1 VLTLDDCDD
10 GDASKPN
17 DDMDCDG
24 VLTLDDCD
32 DGDASTV
39 YDMDCD
45 GVLASDDCNDGDA
58 STVYDMDCDGHDHE
72 DFGGDDCDDGDA
84 SSTVV
89 ADDGDCDGVLT
100 ADDCDDGDAG
110 LGAVAD
116 DGDCDG
122 VLTAEDCDD
131 GDAALGREL
140 EDGDCHLEEYVADH
154 GGTMIKID
162 AQTFEM
168 GCTAGMS
175 SCYSDESPAH
185 DVTLTNDFYIGETEV
200 TQGEYEAM
208 MGTNPSH
215 FVGCDDCPVEY
226 VSWHMSAAFANAVS
240 DSEGLEQCYT
250 CTGSGTSANCS
261 IVESYGCDGYRLPTE
276 AEWEAAA
283 RCGED
288 TLYAGSTVIGD
299 VAWYSHDSGSRTHMV
314 ANKASNACGLYDMSG
329 NLWEWTQ
336 DRYSSSYYG
345 SSPGT
350 DPVGTGMC
358 CSRVFRGGSWFFS
371 PPDARVAVRGN
382 HGSSFR
388 SSSSGLRLLRT
399 SP

>member
-1 VLTLDDCDD
+1 VI
-10 GDASKPN
+10 GDVAWYNGNSGGVTHTVATKAPN
-17 DDMDCDG
+17 ACG
-24 VLTLDDCD
+24 L
-32 DGDASTV
+32 
-39 YDMDCD
+39 YDMSGNVWEWTQDWYSSSYYSSSPD
-45 GVLASDDCNDGDA
+45 TDPGGATSGGTRVVRGGSWF
-58 STVYDMDCDGHDHE
+58 YDPT
-72 DFGGDDCDDGDA
+72 FA
-84 SSTVV
+84 RV
-89 ADDGDCDGVLT
+89 AYRFRFYPSYRYNFS
-100 ADDCDDGDAG
+100 G
-110 LGAVAD
+110 LRLLRTIPG
-116 DGDCDG
+116 
-122 VLTAEDCDD
+122 
-131 GDAALGREL
+131 
-140 EDGDCHLEEYVADH
+140 EYVGAH

-175 SCYSDESPAH
+175 SCALDESPAH

-208 MGTNPSH
+208 MGTNPS
-215 FVGCDDCPVEY
+215 FFSGCGADCPVEQ

-250 CTGSGTSANCS
+250 CTGSGTSTNCTIAAEPYS
-261 IVESYGCDGYRLPTE
+261 CGGYRLPTE

-299 VAWYSHDSGSRTHMV
+299 VALYRFNSGLTLHTV
-314 ANKASNACGLYDMSG
+314 ATKASNACGLYDMSG

-336 DRYSSSYYG
+336 DWYSSSSYS

-350 DPVGTGMC
+350 DPGGATSGDYRVG
-358 CSRVFRGGSWFFS
+358 RGGGWGHF
-371 PPDARVAVRGN
+371 PTGARVANRNMYGPTDRFSD
-382 HGSSFR
+382 G
-388 SSSSGLRLLRT
+388 GLRLLRT